1 MKELFRKIATKVS
14 RITGSA
20 GAFLAACLIVIL
32 WAVSGPRLNYSNTWQ
47 LIINTGTTIGT
58 FLMVFL
64 IQNTQNR
71 DGKAAQLKLDE
82 LVRITR
88 ARDEFMGLENLSDE
102 EIDALD
108 REFRVLHEKQ
118 LASPLMKKLHTNIIA
133 AHKKRTVIQEA
144 GHTLNKLNPLS
155 PSSPIS
161 IVTQDKKNEKSKNY

>member
-1 MKELFRKIATKVS
+1 MKEVFRKIATKVS

-20 GAFLAACLIVIL
+20 GAFLFACGIVVS
-32 WAVSGPRLNYSNTWQ
+32 WALSGPRFNYSDTWQ

-88 ARDEFMGLENLSDE
+88 ARDEFMGLENLNDD

-144 GHTLNKLNPLS
+144 GHTLNMLNPLS
-155 PSSPIS
+155 TTSPIS
-161 IVTQDKKNEKSKNY
+161 IVSHEKNK

>member
-1 MKELFRKIATKVS
+1 MKEIFRKIATKVS
-14 RITGSA
+14 RVTGSA
-20 GAFLAACLIVIL
+20 AAFLVACLVVIV
-32 WAVSGPRLNYSNTWQ
+32 WALSGPRFNYSNTWQ

-88 ARDEFMGLENLSDE
+88 ARDEFMGLENLDDE

-108 REFRVLHEKQ
+108 REFRLLHEKQ

-133 AHKKRTVIQEA
+133 AHKKRTILQEA
-144 GHTLNKLNPLS
+144 GHTINMLNPLS
-155 PSSPIS
+155 TSSPIS
-161 IVTQDKKNEKSKNY
+161 IVSHEKNK